1 MLGCGPILTE
11 MEMKAKF
18 TRCPIA
24 PTADLLLDKDAC
36 LYALSRIEDIHRPCP
51 MGLALGRSL
60 DLLVRR
66 GLELRDPRDPK
77 TWGDLYG
84 VPSGT
89 LARRPLILVVRGMP
103 GTGKSQ
109 ALVYALESM
118 YTRWYIHETFPHVV
132 GPFKQW
138 LYVMIDVPASGS
150 LVELMTELME
160 VTQELFE
167 TREFEADLS
176 AKAKNGPA
184 MLRRWSHVARRH
196 FLGVLVLDEVQNFFK
211 QAPVRERRKQQYESG
226 RAMPEPLR
234 LKEDEALKAILT
246 FSNTSSI
253 PLVASG
259 TDDGVAAFMSRV
271 STGQRSVRGGD
282 HCFRR
287 IATAE
292 DSYFRNSLW
301 PGFKAQL
308 YASDG
313 IEDEKLV
320 AETLV
325 RESGGIRRVMAYVW
339 ISGQRVML
347 EDALT
352 GRPIR
357 LKAGHL
363 LAGIDRYMDLL
374 KPALAV
380 LKSGDPSLMRRF
392 SDLLPPEW
400 YSRLS
405 LNSRERAFATS

>member
-11 MEMKAKF
+11 EQMKLKF
-18 TRCPIA
+18 ERSPDA
-24 PTADLLLDKDAC
+24 PAPDLLLDKNAC
-36 LYALSRIEDIHRPCP
+36 LYSLSRIEDIHRPCP
-51 MGLALGRSL
+51 MGVALGRSL

-66 GLELRDPRDPK
+66 GHELRDPRDPK
-77 TWGDLYG
+77 TWSGLYG
-84 VPSGT
+84 LPCAT
-89 LARRPLILVVRGMP
+89 LARRPLILVVRGAP

-118 YTRWYIHETFPHVV
+118 YPRSYIHETFPHVV

-138 LYVMIDVPASGS
+138 MYVMIDVPASGS

-176 AKAKNGPA
+176 AKTKHGPA
-184 MLRRWSHVARRH
+184 MLRRWSHVSRRH

-211 QAPVRERRKQQYESG
+211 QAPVTERRKQQYENQNG
-226 RAMPEPLR
+226 RLPEPLR

-259 TDDGVAAFMSRV
+259 TDDGVAAFMSRL
-271 STGQRSVRGGD
+271 STGQRSIRGGD

-287 IATAE
+287 IASAQ
-292 DSYFRNSLW
+292 DAYFRNSLW
-301 PGFKAQL
+301 PALKAHV
-308 YASDG
+308 YASGG
-313 IEDEKLV
+313 IEDEERVK
-320 AETLV
+320 ETLV
-325 RESGGIRRVMAYVW
+325 KESGGIRRVMAYVW

-347 EDALT
+347 EETASGKT
-352 GRPIR
+352 VR
-357 LKAGHL
+357 LKASHL
-363 LAGIDRYMDLL
+363 LAGIDKYMDLL

-380 LKSGDPSLMRRF
+380 LKSGDPLLMRRF
-392 SDLLPPEW
+392 ADLLPPEW

-405 LNSRERAFATS
+405 LISR